1 MLPGAVGSRR
11 GAWGDR
17 APELWGVSPGQEA
30 APIHFHP
37 EPGGPGRPLPGGG
50 LFSGP
55 VSAGRRAAWAQ
66 VWARPCGRGWGS
78 FISLSRPLPGRWSA
92 VSIPQVYL
100 DHALSACRPAWADN
114 KVVSGLGL
122 WGRQAGAG
130 GFRRPLKDVSIRGP
144 LSAGRGQHGQ
154 RWPSDTTQAGG
165 TTTSS
170 TRHAGPWIRPRRAG
184 RQAEEPPEAGAWG
197 GGRGGGQGILPPSP
211 ERSPSGRAAWPG
223 SE

>member
-1 MLPGAVGSRR
+1 MGAGMGAALRSGVGVVYLTQ
-11 GAWGDR
+11 
-17 APELWGVSPGQEA
+17 PP
-30 APIHFHP
+30 F
-37 EPGGPGRPLPGGG
+37 
-50 LFSGP
+50 
-55 VSAGRRAAWAQ
+55 AWA
-66 VWARPCGRGWGS
+66 V
-78 FISLSRPLPGRWSA
+78 
-92 VSIPQVYL
+92 VSSPQVYL

-165 TTTSS
+165 TTASS
-170 TRHAGPWIRPRRAG
+170 TRHPGPWIRPRRAG

-197 GGRGGGQGILPPSP
+197 GGRGGGQDILPPNP

-223 SE
+223 SERALSRWCGADPGEVLHATVPQCTFL